1 MHKIVK
7 NKFILVILA
16 IALFIPTVVAIINY
30 NNEKDG
36 PVDTRSVVSMK
47 MCDLNGKEYTF
58 SKDTEDEKSVIQMF
72 VDMNAAATSVSQL
85 PDPLFDKP
93 FYLVVMSNG
102 SMESSYQ
109 YYFNST
115 SAEAYYMDGEGKA
128 FKLSESSAETFLKT
142 TWAASIYED
151 SHVPQMTVSGSDNSV
166 SPGSA
171 SWFYKD
177 FSGEFAA
184 LDCTSIIISENAVYP
199 IEGGIVMD
207 FDVDPDY
214 FHVKVENVS
223 DGKVLFDDLYENIST
238 LKFDG
243 VAQVNVSVTAK
254 WYEDSTRGYYGEL
267 SYAFGADIA
276 APAAFYLGMNEINLG
291 EFVSVTGINVKDPSK
306 VSFVSEPD
314 LGYTPTFY
322 ADGDYVRSYIPVH
335 IDKNAG
341 TYKFTFT
348 YGGVSQEISL
358 VVNNKTYRASGY
370 KVDAKVAA
378 LFSDTSKSAASD
390 ALLSV
395 FKSGSS
401 TKYFDNSDFSKVF
414 EDNFI
419 NRYFGRLYTVNTS
432 DTVFRQVGVEY
443 VSPEGTDVKA
453 TARGEVV
460 YVGSTDVTGN
470 IVIIEHGYGLKTV
483 YCHLANASVKVG
495 DIVEKDGVLGTCGKT
510 GFTNVSG
517 VYFGMYVG
525 DVAVCPYPTWH
536 DGDWQC
542 IPFHEPEN

>member
-16 IALFIPTVVAIINY
+16 IAVFIPTLVAIVNY
-30 NNEKDG
+30 NHEKDG

-47 MCDLNGKEYTF
+47 LCDLFGNEYNF
-58 SKDTEDEKSVIQMF
+58 SKDTEDEKAVIQMF
-72 VDMNAAATSVSQL
+72 VDMNAAASSVSQL

-109 YYFNST
+109 YYFSNVSP
-115 SAEAYYMDGEGKA
+115 EAYYMDGDGKA
-128 FKLSESSAETFLKT
+128 FKLAESSVEAFLKT
-142 TWAASIYED
+142 PLAASVYED
-151 SHVPQMTVSGSDNSV
+151 SRVPTMTVSGSDNKV

-177 FSGEFAA
+177 YSGEFAT
-184 LDCTSIIISENAVYP
+184 LDCSSLIINENAVYP

-207 FDVDPDY
+207 FDIDPDY

-243 VAQVNVSVTAK
+243 IAQVNVNVTAK
-254 WYEDSTRGYYGEL
+254 WYEDSTRGYHGEL

-276 APAAFYLGMNEINLG
+276 APAAFYLGVNEINLG

-306 VSFVSEPD
+306 VSFKSEPD

-322 ADGDYVRSYIPVH
+322 ADGEYVRAFVPVH

-348 YGGVSQEISL
+348 YGGVSQEVSL

-370 KVDAKVAA
+370 NVDAAVAA
-378 LFSDTSKSAASD
+378 LYSDTTKDAASE
-390 ALLSV
+390 ALADV

-401 TKYFDNSDFSKVF
+401 TKYIDNSDFSKVF
-414 EDNFI
+414 EDDKI
-419 NRYFGRLYTVNTS
+419 NRYFGRLYTVNNS

-443 VSPEGTDVKA
+443 VSPEGTEVKA
-453 TARGEVV
+453 TAKGEVV

-470 IVIIEHGYGLKTV
+470 IVIIEHGFGLKTI
-483 YCHLANASVKVG
+483 YAHLANASVKVG
-495 DIVEKDGVLGTCGKT
+495 DVVEKNGVIGTCGKT

-536 DGDWQC
+536 DGDWKC